1 VFEVVESL
9 TRAFVG
15 RQAILLKTELDIETY
30 QPEKEHA
37 LNLSGITVRL
47 SWRKQAWLLKNS
59 FPRNSQK

>member
-1 VFEVVESL
+1 MFEVVESL

-37 LNLSGITVRL
+37 LNPSGITVCL
-47 SWRKQAWLLKNS
+47 SWRKQ
-59 FPRNSQK
+59 R